1 MGTCFARLFH
11 ILLDVQSLHRQN
23 DKFKAYKGRQR
34 EDEDVCGNGQPYRP
48 LYRAYGIEKA
58 TELLRSGNS
67 IALLLVDIDNFA
79 EYNRIYG
86 NEKADEVLFA
96 VANCVKIIS
105 KPKTDIICRYE
116 GDTILV
122 CLTVKADKDAI
133 VLSEEIRSA
142 VRDMKIPFPEASR
155 YRNITATVSAA
166 RGMPGDTYDDIYVR
180 AMRSQSVAKR
190 IGGNCIAF
198 KEHTFR
204 PDGEK

>member
-1 MGTCFARLFH
+1 M
-11 ILLDVQSLHRQN
+11 
-23 DKFKAYKGRQR
+23 
-34 EDEDVCGNGQPYRP
+34 
-48 LYRAYGIEKA
+48 
-58 TELLRSGNS
+58 
-67 IALLLVDIDNFA
+67 
-79 EYNRIYG
+79 
-86 NEKADEVLFA
+86 
-96 VANCVKIIS
+96 
-105 KPKTDIICRYE
+105 
-116 GDTILV
+116 LV

-142 VRDMKIPFPEASR
+142 VKDMKIPFPEASR